1 MVLIGYSRYHCLIRG
16 QMLDNFENIDEFEFD
31 ARVLASK
38 NRINEMDHYR
48 FPSLETNYFGDSYVE
63 LIFSFRIS
71 YKDRNPEINEYVD
84 DCLNIIQDTIG
95 MMVDEVDFEGI
106 VPDSL

>member
-1 MVLIGYSRYHCLIRG
+1 MVFIGYSRYHCLIRG

-38 NRINEMDHYR
+38 NKINEINHYR
-48 FPSLETNYFGDSYVE
+48 FPSLENNYFGDSYVE

-71 YKDRNPEINEYVD
+71 YKDKSPEIGEYVD
-84 DCLNIIQDTIG
+84 ECAVIIQDTVG
-95 MMVDEVDFEGI
+95 MMVDEIDFEGI
-106 VPDSL
+106 TPDSL

>member
-1 MVLIGYSRYHCLIRG
+1 MVFIGYSRYHCLVRG

-38 NRINEMDHYR
+38 NGISDINPYR
-48 FPSLETNYFGDSYVE
+48 FPSLESNYFGESYVE

-71 YKDRNPEINEYVD
+71 YKDKSPEINEY
-84 DCLNIIQDTIG
+84 LNECADIMQDTVG
-95 MMVDEVDFEGI
+95 MMVDEIDFEGI
-106 VPDSL
+106 TPDSL